1 MRLLKFALT
10 RLRSERGQALVL
22 AALAM
27 LVILGFAAMAIDVGY
42 WFSQKREVQKAVDAA
57 ALAGAQELPDDS
69 VMAET
74 VARDYLTR
82 NGVTDTDT
90 ISVPFRCTS
99 TYEIASTPFSFRGGS
114 LNPLVGRP
122 GGPYLS
128 IWFGIQEV
136 L

>member
-69 VMAET
+69 VLAET
-74 VARDYLTR
+74 VAREYLTK

-90 ISVPFRCTS
+90 ISVTFRCTS
-99 TYEIASTPFSFRGGS
+99 TYEVACDPGANKWDTIVVEVERQGRGWGAG
-114 LNPLVGRP
+114 V
-122 GGPYLS
+122 
-128 IWFGIQEV
+128 
-136 L
+136 